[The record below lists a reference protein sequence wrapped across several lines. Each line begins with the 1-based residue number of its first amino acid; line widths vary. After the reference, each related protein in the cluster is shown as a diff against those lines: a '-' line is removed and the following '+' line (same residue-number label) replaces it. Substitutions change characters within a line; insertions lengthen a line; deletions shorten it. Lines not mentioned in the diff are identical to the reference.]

1 MKTDGVPANYIVGS
15 LSAHRLS
22 MRRYRVKQVDV
33 FTDKPLAGNPLAVVL
48 DAQALTREEM
58 QKIAKEFNLSETTFV
73 LPPTKPNADYR
84 VRIFTPSMELPF
96 AGHPSIGTAYVLAE
110 EGVLRLRGRLT
121 TVHQQLEIGVLPLD
135 IHRRGGRIERVVME
149 QAKPRFGRLFKD
161 LRRIAA
167 AAGVAARDIEETGLS
182 PQLVSTGINQLMVPV
197 RTLKAVE
204 QSRPDLGLLNA
215 LEREFGFYGCS
226 LFTRETLT
234 AEASVH
240 VRYYSPE
247 VGVSEDPATGSA
259 AGGLGAYLVRWNI
272 LSGDRAASFV
282 IEQGYEIGRPSRI
295 YVEVKIVNRAPVRVR
310 VGGETV
316 PVMEGVITLPS

>member
-1 MKTDGVPANYIVGS
+1 
-15 LSAHRLS
+15 
-22 MRRYRVKQVDV
+22 
-33 FTDKPLAGNPLAVVL
+33 VVL

-58 QKIAKEFNLSETTFV
+58 QMIAKEFNLSETTFV
-73 LPPTKPNADYR
+73 LPPSKPSADYR
-84 VRIFTPSMELPF
+84 VRIFTPSMEIPF

-110 EGVLRLRGRLT
+110 GGVIRLRGRLT
-121 TVHQQLEIGVLPLD
+121 TVRQQLEIGVLPLD
-135 IHRRGGRIERVVME
+135 IHRRGRRIERIVME
-149 QAKPRFGRLFKD
+149 QARPRFGRLFKD
-161 LRRIAA
+161 VRRIAA
-167 AAGVAARDIEETGLS
+167 AAGVAVRDIEETGLP
-182 PQLVSTGINQLMVPV
+182 PQIVSTGINQLMVPV

-204 QSRPDLGLLNA
+204 RSRPDLGLLNA

-259 AGGLGAYLVRWNI
+259 AGGLGAYLVKWNI
-272 LSGDRAASFV
+272 LSGERAANFV

-295 YVEVKIVNRAPVRVR
+295 YVEVRVVNRAPARVR